1 MGDVY
6 TESSTHSQDCAVA
19 LYTVSLDTQTYR
31 ISGMSGIDKERLRA
45 RREACGL
52 DQQQLAERAGTTQP
66 TVSRIERGESRGTKQ
81 LRAFARV
88 LATSEDYLEGIV
100 DDPGPLPAA
109 EFKATPLE
117 PVANA
122 MTLEDALGRSFDPT
136 RHQIRDATAVEEALR
151 DTRGLRHPA
160 EVLAAA
166 RMWLDCAA
174 EMRAAGE
181 RVDPR
186 SLLVRVT
193 LRSLAHN
200 DAPARDLDA
209 DGDAAL
215 AALGVKPAEKPAN
228 IRKRI

>member
-1 MGDVY
+1 
-6 TESSTHSQDCAVA
+6 
-19 LYTVSLDTQTYR
+19 
-31 ISGMSGIDKERLRA
+31 MSGINRERLRA

-52 DQQQLAERAGTTQP
+52 DQQQLAECAGTTQP

-88 LATSEDYLEGIV
+88 LATSEDYLEGLV
-100 DDPGPLPAA
+100 DDPGPIPAGEHDA
-109 EFKATPLE
+109 PPQD
-117 PVANA
+117 PVADA
-122 MTLEDALGRSFDPT
+122 LTLEDALGRSFDPT
-136 RHQIRDATAVEEALR
+136 RHQLRDATAVEEALR
-151 DTRGLRHPA
+151 DTRGLRDSA

-166 RMWLDCAA
+166 RLWLDCAA
-174 EMRAAGE
+174 EMRTAGE

-193 LRSLAHN
+193 LRSLAH
-200 DAPARDLDA
+200 AGAHARDLNV
-209 DGDAAL
+209 DGDAEL

>member
-1 MGDVY
+1 
-6 TESSTHSQDCAVA
+6 
-19 LYTVSLDTQTYR
+19 
-31 ISGMSGIDKERLRA
+31 MSGIDKDRLRA

-100 DDPGPLPAA
+100 DDPGPLPTT
-109 EFKATPLE
+109 EPGNTPPE
-117 PVANA
+117 PVADA
-122 MTLEDALGRSFDPT
+122 LTLEDALGRSFDPT
-136 RHQIRDATAVEEALR
+136 RHQLRDATAVEEALR
-151 DTRGLRHPA
+151 DARGMRHPSDL
-160 EVLAAA
+160 LAAA
-166 RMWLDCAA
+166 RVWLDCAA

-193 LRSLAHN
+193 LRSLARAE
-200 DAPARDLDA
+200 APTRDLDG
-209 DGDAAL
+209 DGDAEL
-215 AALGVKPAEKPAN
+215 AALGVKPPEKPAN

>member
-1 MGDVY
+1 
-6 TESSTHSQDCAVA
+6 
-19 LYTVSLDTQTYR
+19 
-31 ISGMSGIDKERLRA
+31 MSGINRERLRA

-88 LATSEDYLEGIV
+88 LATSEDYLEGLV
-100 DDPGPLPAA
+100 DDPGPIPAGEHDA
-109 EFKATPLE
+109 PPQD
-117 PVANA
+117 PVADA
-122 MTLEDALGRSFDPT
+122 LTLEDALGRSFDPT
-136 RHQIRDATAVEEALR
+136 RHQLRDATAVEEALR
-151 DTRGLRHPA
+151 DTRGLRDSA

-166 RMWLDCAA
+166 RLWLDCAA
-174 EMRAAGE
+174 EMRTAGE

-193 LRSLAHN
+193 LRSLAHAG
-200 DAPARDLDA
+200 APARDLNG
-209 DGDAAL
+209 DGDAEL

>member
-1 MGDVY
+1 
-6 TESSTHSQDCAVA
+6 
-19 LYTVSLDTQTYR
+19 
-31 ISGMSGIDKERLRA
+31 MSGINRDRLRA

-100 DDPGPLPAA
+100 DDPGPIPAA
-109 EFKATPLE
+109 EPGAQPE
-117 PVANA
+117 PTVDTL
-122 MTLEDALGRSFDPT
+122 TLEDALGRSFDPA
-136 RHQIRDATAVEEALR
+136 RHQLRDATAVEEALR
-151 DTRGLRHPA
+151 DTRGLRHPD
-160 EVLAAA
+160 EILAAA
-166 RMWLDCAA
+166 RLWLDCAA
-174 EMRAAGE
+174 EMRTAGE

-193 LRSLAHN
+193 LRSLARAG
-200 DAPARDLDA
+200 APARDLNG
-209 DGDAAL
+209 DGDAEL
-215 AALGVKPAEKPAN
+215 AALGVEPPEKPAN

>member
-1 MGDVY
+1 
-6 TESSTHSQDCAVA
+6 
-19 LYTVSLDTQTYR
+19 
-31 ISGMSGIDKERLRA
+31 MSGIDKERLRA

-100 DDPGPLPAA
+100 DDPGPLPATDVDA
-109 EFKATPLE
+109 L
-117 PVANA
+117 PVQPTANA

-136 RHQIRDATAVEEALR
+136 RHQLRDATAVEEALR
-151 DTRGLRHPA
+151 DTRGLRDRDDI
-160 EVLAAA
+160 LAAA
-166 RMWLDCAA
+166 RLWLDCAA
-174 EMRAAGE
+174 EMRASGE

-193 LRSLAHN
+193 LRSLAR
-200 DAPARDLDA
+200 ATPPSRDLDA
-209 DGDAAL
+209 DGDAEL
-215 AALGVKPAEKPAN
+215 AALGAKPPEKPAN